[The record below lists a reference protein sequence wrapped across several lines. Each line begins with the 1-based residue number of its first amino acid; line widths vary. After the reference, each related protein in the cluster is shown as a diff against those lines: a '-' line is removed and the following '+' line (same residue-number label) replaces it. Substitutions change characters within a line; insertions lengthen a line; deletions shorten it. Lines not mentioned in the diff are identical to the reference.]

1 MNALDCCSYQVHV
14 CTCNWDDGGN
24 TTARRHLDANY
35 AFPIRLGKGDAQGK
49 RIHRSG
55 TLKVAVQGIRMV
67 ALAPNYR
74 HNSLLAAIAVPFAS
88 LALLAV
94 PAAFAV
100 VAPAVVVAAV
110 VAAAV
115 AVPVHQQ
122 LQSDQIGLFVLLTSC
137 QVELAALTAFQQEMM
152 LKRMQ
157 RQY

>member
-35 AFPIRLGKGDAQGK
+35 AFPICLGKGDAQGE

-55 TLKVAVQGIRMV
+55 TLKVTVQGIRMV

-74 HNSLLAAIAVPFAS
+74 HNALLTAIAVPFAS
-88 LALLAV
+88 LALSAV
-94 PAAFAV
+94 AAFA
-100 VAPAVVVAAV
+100 VVAAV

-122 LQSDQIGLFVLLTSC
+122 LQSDQIGFVLLTSC
-137 QVELAALTAFQQEMM
+137 QVELAALTAFQREMM
-152 LKRMQ
+152 WKMQ
-157 RQY
+157 RRY

>member
-1 MNALDCCSYQVHV
+1 MNALDYCSYQVHV

-24 TTARRHLDANY
+24 TTAQRHLDANY

-49 RIHRSG
+49 RIHQSG

-88 LALLAV
+88 LALSAV
-94 PAAFAV
+94 AAFA
-100 VAPAVVVAAV
+100 VVAAV

-115 AVPVHQQ
+115 AAAVAVPVHRQQ
-122 LQSDQIGLFVLLTSC
+122 LQSDQIGFVLLTSC

-152 LKRMQ
+152 WKRMQ
-157 RQY
+157 CRY

>member
-55 TLKVAVQGIRMV
+55 TLKVAVQGIHMV
-67 ALAPNYR
+67 ALVPNYR
-74 HNSLLAAIAVPFAS
+74 HNALLAAIAVPSTS
-88 LALLAV
+88 LALSAV
-94 PAAFAV
+94 AAFA
-100 VAPAVVVAAV
+100 VVAAV

-115 AVPVHQQ
+115 AVPLHQQ
-122 LQSDQIGLFVLLTSC
+122 LQSDQIGFILLTSC

-152 LKRMQ
+152 WKMQ
-157 RQY
+157 RRY

>member
-1 MNALDCCSYQVHV
+1 V

-88 LALLAV
+88 LALSAV
-94 PAAFAV
+94 AAFA
-100 VAPAVVVAAV
+100 VVAAV

-115 AVPVHQQ
+115 AAAVAVPVHRQQ
-122 LQSDQIGLFVLLTSC
+122 LQSDQIGFVLLTSC

-152 LKRMQ
+152 WKRMQ
-157 RQY
+157 RRY

>member
-1 MNALDCCSYQVHV
+1 MDCCSYQVHV

-35 AFPIRLGKGDAQGK
+35 AFPILLGKGDAQGK
-49 RIHRSG
+49 RIHQSG

-88 LALLAV
+88 LALSAV
-94 PAAFAV
+94 AAFAV
-100 VAPAVVVAAV
+100 VA
-110 VAAAV
+110 V
-115 AVPVHQQ
+115 AVPVHRQQ
-122 LQSDQIGLFVLLTSC
+122 LQSDQIGFVLLTSC

-152 LKRMQ
+152 RKMQ
-157 RQY
+157 RWY

>member
-14 CTCNWDDGGN
+14 CICNWDDGGN

-74 HNSLLAAIAVPFAS
+74 HNALLAAIAVPFAS
-88 LALLAV
+88 LALSAAV
-94 PAAFAV
+94 AAFA
-100 VAPAVVVAAV
+100 VVAAV

-115 AVPVHQQ
+115 AAAVAVPVQQ
-122 LQSDQIGLFVLLTSC
+122 QFQSEQIGFVLLTSC
-137 QVELAALTAFQQEMM
+137 QVELAGLTAFQQEMM
-152 LKRMQ
+152 WKMQ
-157 RQY
+157 RRY

>member
-74 HNSLLAAIAVPFAS
+74 HNALLAAIAVPSAS
-88 LALLAV
+88 LALSAV
-94 PAAFAV
+94 AAFA
-100 VAPAVVVAAV
+100 VVAAV

-115 AVPVHQQ
+115 AVLVHQQ
-122 LQSDQIGLFVLLTSC
+122 LQSDQIGFVLLTSC

-152 LKRMQ
+152 WKRMQ
-157 RQY
+157 CRY

>member
-1 MNALDCCSYQVHV
+1 M

-88 LALLAV
+88 LALSAV
-94 PAAFAV
+94 AAFA
-100 VAPAVVVAAV
+100 VVAAV

-115 AVPVHQQ
+115 AAAVAVPVHRQQ
-122 LQSDQIGLFVLLTSC
+122 LQSDQIGFVLLTSC

-152 LKRMQ
+152 WKRMQ
-157 RQY
+157 RRY

>member
-74 HNSLLAAIAVPFAS
+74 HNSLLVAIAVPFAS
-88 LALLAV
+88 LALSAV
-94 PAAFAV
+94 AAFA
-100 VAPAVVVAAV
+100 VVAAV

-115 AVPVHQQ
+115 AAAVAVPVHRQQ
-122 LQSDQIGLFVLLTSC
+122 LQSDQIGFVLLTSC

-152 LKRMQ
+152 WKMQ
-157 RQY
+157 RRY

>member
-1 MNALDCCSYQVHV
+1 
-14 CTCNWDDGGN
+14 
-24 TTARRHLDANY
+24 
-35 AFPIRLGKGDAQGK
+35 
-49 RIHRSG
+49 
-55 TLKVAVQGIRMV
+55 MV

-74 HNSLLAAIAVPFAS
+74 HNALLAAIAVPFAS

-94 PAAFAV
+94 AAFAV

-122 LQSDQIGLFVLLTSC
+122 LQSDQIGFVLLTSC

-152 LKRMQ
+152 CWKMHR
-157 RQY
+157 RY

>member
-14 CTCNWDDGGN
+14 CTCNWNDGGN

-49 RIHRSG
+49 RIHQSG

-88 LALLAV
+88 LALSAV
-94 PAAFAV
+94 AAFA
-100 VAPAVVVAAV
+100 VVAAV

-115 AVPVHQQ
+115 AAAVAVPVHRQQ
-122 LQSDQIGLFVLLTSC
+122 LQSDQIGFVLLTSC

-152 LKRMQ
+152 WKMQ
-157 RQY
+157 RRY

>member
-1 MNALDCCSYQVHV
+1 
-14 CTCNWDDGGN
+14 
-24 TTARRHLDANY
+24 
-35 AFPIRLGKGDAQGK
+35 
-49 RIHRSG
+49 
-55 TLKVAVQGIRMV
+55 MV

-74 HNSLLAAIAVPFAS
+74 HNALLAAIAVPFAS

-94 PAAFAV
+94 AAFAV

-122 LQSDQIGLFVLLTSC
+122 LQSDQIGFVLLTSC

-152 LKRMQ
+152 CWKMQ
-157 RQY
+157 RRY